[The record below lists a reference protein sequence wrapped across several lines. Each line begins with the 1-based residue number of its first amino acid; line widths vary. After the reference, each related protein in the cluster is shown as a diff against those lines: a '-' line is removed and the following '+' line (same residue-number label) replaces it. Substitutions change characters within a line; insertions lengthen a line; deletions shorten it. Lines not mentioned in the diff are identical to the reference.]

1 MTFRST
7 VCALALIVGSA
18 VSGCASSDSRFGIHA
33 GSTESGEP
41 YTVVYLR
48 PEPVSPNPVYY
59 NPEPFLTGA
68 DVDSF
73 SDTRDAQGNPALGFR
88 LKDDAAEAM
97 RALTRDRV
105 GQPIVMTL
113 DGEVIFAPIVNSAI
127 GRNGIVTGDGE
138 TDWLNELKRAL
149 EEAGAAETGGPAT
162 R

>member
-7 VCALALIVGSA
+7 VCTLALIVGSA
-18 VSGCASSDSRFGIHA
+18 VSGCANSDSRFGIHA
-33 GSTESGEP
+33 ASTEPGEP

-48 PEPVSPNPVYY
+48 PEPTSPNPVYY

-97 RALTRDRV
+97 RALTGDRV

-113 DGEVIFAPIVNSAI
+113 GQQDMFGQIVAKYHGGGAERWGGI
-127 GRNGIVTGDGE
+127 GLPQTG
-138 TDWLNELKRAL
+138 A
-149 EEAGAAETGGPAT
+149 AGAGQ
-162 R
+162 